1 MTQRDITIIRQL
13 LTDYYG
19 ELSKRT
25 DTRSSDHRRLIDRSL
40 RALDREQ
47 QENRNEHLAD
57 TIQSWLKNTK
67 NYLFRKLKR

>member
-1 MTQRDITIIRQL
+1 MTQREITIIRQL

-25 DTRSSDHRRLIDRSL
+25 DSRSTDHRRLIDRSL

-47 QENRNEHLAD
+47 QENRNDHLAD
-57 TIQSWLKNTK
+57 TFKSWLKNTK
-67 NYLFRKLKR
+67 NYLSQILKR

>member
-1 MTQRDITIIRQL
+1 MTQREITIIRQL

-25 DTRSSDHRRLIDRSL
+25 DARSSDHRRLIDRSL

-47 QENRNEHLAD
+47 QDNRNEHLAE
-57 TIQSWLKNTK
+57 TFKSWLRNTK
-67 NYLFRKLKR
+67 KYLCRMLKR